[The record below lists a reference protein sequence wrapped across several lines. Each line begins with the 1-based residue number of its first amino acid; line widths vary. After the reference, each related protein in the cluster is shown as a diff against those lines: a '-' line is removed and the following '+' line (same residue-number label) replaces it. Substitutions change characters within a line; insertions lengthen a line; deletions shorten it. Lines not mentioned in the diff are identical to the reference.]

1 MLQASWYKAIVLPI
15 LKDKS
20 VNKRV
25 NTSVNLRVNAR
36 LNKSIKLPNGLLLSS
51 VLATLLIS
59 GCSVLEEDKINYRSV
74 GKGTSLEV
82 PPDLV
87 QLSRDNRYIIPGGTT
102 TASGFEAGK
111 ATGPVTGTAPIVI
124 GDVKIERAGNQR
136 WLVINRTP
144 EKIWP
149 QLRDFWTEN
158 GFLLTTDDQNIGIL
172 ETDWAENRAKLPQ
185 DAIRSLL
192 GKVFDSLYSTG
203 ERDKFRTR
211 VERNANGSTEIFVS
225 HRGMI
230 EKYTTAGKDGTV
242 WTPRDADP
250 ELEAEFLR
258 RMMVK
263 MGVTEE
269 QSKRVV
275 ATAPVQQTSKIVS
288 QNGQNVIQIDEAFDR
303 AWRRVGL
310 ALDRTGFT
318 VEDRDRANGV
328 YFVRYVGTNPD
339 KKEPGFFGK
348 LFGSEANIPVLKY
361 RIAVKSSNPTQT
373 IVSVLND
380 KGASATGVDVQ
391 NILKVLAD
399 DLK

>member
-1 MLQASWYKAIVLPI
+1 VYSSLKLSTKSGKCGTYGRAVAASLLV
-15 LKDKS
+15 
-20 VNKRV
+20 
-25 NTSVNLRVNAR
+25 
-36 LNKSIKLPNGLLLSS
+36 GLLS
-51 VLATLLIS
+51 S

-87 QLSRDNRYIIPGGTT
+87 QLSRDNRYTIPGGTA
-102 TASGFEAGK
+102 TASGFAAGQN
-111 ATGPVTGTAPIVI
+111 ATPVTGTVPIVI

-136 WLVINRTP
+136 WLVISRTP
-144 EKIWP
+144 EKLWP

-211 VERNANGSTEIFVS
+211 VERNASGGTEIFVS

-230 EKYTTAGKDGTV
+230 EKYTSATKDGTI

-269 QSKRVV
+269 QSKKVI
-275 ATAPVQQTSKIVS
+275 ATAPVQQTSKIVA

-318 VEDRDRANGV
+318 VEDRDRANGL
-328 YFVRYVGTNPD
+328 YFVRYVGNNPD

-348 LFGSEANIPVLKY
+348 LFGSEAKIPVLKY
-361 RIAVKSSNPTQT
+361 RIAVKTSAASQT
-373 IVSVLND
+373 IVNVLND
-380 KGASATGVDVQ
+380 KGAAATGADVE

>member
-1 MLQASWYKAIVLPI
+1 MYSSLKLSTKSGNAVVASLIV
-15 LKDKS
+15 
-20 VNKRV
+20 
-25 NTSVNLRVNAR
+25 
-36 LNKSIKLPNGLLLSS
+36 GFLSS
-51 VLATLLIS
+51 
-59 GCSVLEEDKINYRSV
+59 GCTVLEEDKINYRSV

-87 QLSRDNRYIIPGGTT
+87 QLSRDNRYTIPGGTA
-102 TASGFEAGK
+102 TASGFEADK
-111 ATGPVTGTAPIVI
+111 AATPVSGTVPIVI

-144 EKIWP
+144 EKLWP

-230 EKYTTAGKDGTV
+230 EKYTTNSKDNTV

-263 MGVTEE
+263 MGVSEE
-269 QSKRVV
+269 QSKKVIAV
-275 ATAPVQQTSKIVS
+275 APVQQTSKIIS

-318 VEDRDRANGV
+318 VEDRDRANGL
-328 YFVRYVGTNPD
+328 YFVRYVGNNPD

-348 LFGSEANIPVLKY
+348 LFGNEANIPVLKY
-361 RIAVKSSNPTQT
+361 RIAVKSGSATQT
-373 IVSVLND
+373 VVSVLND
-380 KGASATGVDVQ
+380 KGAAAAGVDVQ

>member
-1 MLQASWYKAIVLPI
+1 VLQASWCKAIVLHI

-20 VNKRV
+20 VNIRV
-25 NTSVNLRVNAR
+25 NTR
-36 LNKSIKLPNGLLLSS
+36 LTKPFKLPNVLLSS
-51 VLATLLIS
+51 SILAAFLIS
-59 GCSVLEEDKINYRSV
+59 GCGVLEEDKINYRSV

-87 QLSRDNRYIIPGGTT
+87 QLSRDNRYNIPGGPA

-111 ATGPVTGTAPIVI
+111 TAGPVTGTAPIVI

-144 EKIWP
+144 EKLWP

-211 VERNANGSTEIFVS
+211 VERNPNGSTEIFVS

-230 EKYTTAGKDGTV
+230 EKYTTASKDGTV

-275 ATAPVQQTSKIVS
+275 ATAPAQQTSKIVS

-328 YFVRYVGTNPD
+328 YFVRYVALNPD
-339 KKEPGFFGK
+339 KKEPGFLSKIFS
-348 LFGSEANIPVLKY
+348 SEANVPVLKY
-361 RIAVKSSNPTQT
+361 RIAVKSGNATQT

-380 KGASATGVDVQ
+380 KGAAATGADVQ

>member
-1 MLQASWYKAIVLPI
+1 MIVHSS
-15 LKDKS
+15 LK
-20 VNKRV
+20 
-25 NTSVNLRVNAR
+25 L
-36 LNKSIKLPNGLLLSS
+36 S
-51 VLATLLIS
+51 VLATATTLVLGLFSS
-59 GCSVLEEDKINYRSV
+59 GCSLLEEDKIDYRSV

-87 QLSRDNRYIIPGGTT
+87 QLSRDNRYNIPGATA

-111 ATGPVTGTAPIVI
+111 TTTPVTGTAPIVI

-136 WLVINRTP
+136 WLVINRPP
-144 EKIWP
+144 EKVWT

-158 GFLLTTDDQNIGIL
+158 GFLLTTDDQNVGIL

-185 DAIRSLL
+185 DIIRATL
-192 GKVFDSLYSTG
+192 GKLLDSVYSTG

-211 VERNANGSTEIFVS
+211 VERTSSGATEIYVS
-225 HRGMI
+225 HRGMV
-230 EKYTTAGKDGTV
+230 EKYQSGNSGSTV
-242 WTPRDADP
+242 WTPRAADS

-258 RMMVK
+258 RLMVK
-263 MGVTEE
+263 VGVSEE
-269 QSKRVV
+269 QSKKVL
-275 ATAPVQQTSKIVS
+275 ASAPIQQTSKIVD
-288 QNGQNVIQIDEAFDR
+288 QNGLDVIQIEEAFDR

-328 YFVRYVGTNPD
+328 YFVRYVALNPD

-348 LFGSEANIPVLKY
+348 LFGSEANVPVLKY
-361 RIAVKSSNPTQT
+361 RVAVKSSGATQT
-373 IVSVLND
+373 LVSVLND
-380 KGASATGVDVQ
+380 KGAAASATDSK
-391 NILKVLAD
+391 NILKVIAD

>member
-1 MLQASWYKAIVLPI
+1 MYSTLKLTTKSGRTIKVIKAITASLIV
-15 LKDKS
+15 
-20 VNKRV
+20 
-25 NTSVNLRVNAR
+25 
-36 LNKSIKLPNGLLLSS
+36 GLLS
-51 VLATLLIS
+51 S

-87 QLSRDNRYIIPGGTT
+87 QLSRDNRYIVPGGAA
-102 TASGFEAGK
+102 TASGFAAGQN
-111 ATGPVTGTAPIVI
+111 ATPVTGTAPVVI

-136 WLVINRTP
+136 WLVISRPP
-144 EKIWP
+144 ERIWP

-211 VERNANGSTEIFVS
+211 IERNASGGTEIFVS
-225 HRGMI
+225 HRGMV
-230 EKYTTAGKDGTV
+230 EKYTTGTKDSTV

-269 QSKRVV
+269 QSKSVI
-275 ATAPVQQTSKIVS
+275 ATVPALQTSKIVAK
-288 QNGQNVIQIDEAFDR
+288 NGQNVIQIDEAFDR

-328 YFVRYVGTNPD
+328 YFVRYVAPNPD
-339 KKEPGFFGK
+339 KKEAGFFGK
-348 LFGSEANIPVLKY
+348 LFGKEANIPVLKY
-361 RIAVKSSNPTQT
+361 RIAVKSDNATQT
-373 IVSVLND
+373 TVSVLND
-380 KGASATGVDVQ
+380 KNVVATGADVQ

>member
-1 MLQASWYKAIVLPI
+1 MYSTLKLSGAAVAASLV
-15 LKDKS
+15 
-20 VNKRV
+20 V
-25 NTSVNLRVNAR
+25 
-36 LNKSIKLPNGLLLSS
+36 GLLS
-51 VLATLLIS
+51 S

-87 QLSRDNRYIIPGGTT
+87 QLSRDNRYSVPGGAA

-111 ATGPVTGTAPIVI
+111 TDGPVTGTAPIVI
-124 GDVKIERAGNQR
+124 GDVKIERTGNQR

-144 EKIWP
+144 EKLWP

-211 VERNANGSTEIFVS
+211 VERNANGTTEIFVS

-230 EKYTTAGKDGTV
+230 EKYSTSTKDTTI

-269 QSKRVV
+269 QSKKVI
-275 ATAPVQQTSKIVS
+275 ASAPVQPTSKIVS
-288 QNGQNVIQIDEAFDR
+288 QNGQNLIQIDEAFDR

-318 VEDRDRANGV
+318 VEDRDRANGT
-328 YFVRYVGTNPD
+328 YFVRYVGNNPD

-348 LFGSEANIPVLKY
+348 LFGNEAKIPVLKY
-361 RIAVKSSNPTQT
+361 RIAVKSSSATQT
-373 IVSVLND
+373 LVSVLND
-380 KGASATGVDVQ
+380 KGAVATGADVQ

>member
-1 MLQASWYKAIVLPI
+1 MYSTLKLTTKSGRTIKVIKAITASLIV
-15 LKDKS
+15 
-20 VNKRV
+20 
-25 NTSVNLRVNAR
+25 
-36 LNKSIKLPNGLLLSS
+36 GLLS
-51 VLATLLIS
+51 S

-87 QLSRDNRYIIPGGTT
+87 QLSRDNRYIVPGGAA
-102 TASGFEAGK
+102 TASGFAAGQN
-111 ATGPVTGTAPIVI
+111 ATPVTGTAPVVI

-136 WLVINRTP
+136 WLVISRPP
-144 EKIWP
+144 ERIWP

-211 VERNANGSTEIFVS
+211 IERNASGGTEIFVS
-225 HRGMI
+225 HRGMV
-230 EKYTTAGKDGTV
+230 EKYTTGTKDSTV

-269 QSKRVV
+269 QSKSVI
-275 ATAPVQQTSKIVS
+275 ATVPALQTSKIVAK
-288 QNGQNVIQIDEAFDR
+288 NGQNVIQIDEAFDR

-328 YFVRYVGTNPD
+328 YFVRYVAPNPD
-339 KKEPGFFGK
+339 KKEAGFFGK
-348 LFGSEANIPVLKY
+348 LFGKEANIPVLKY
-361 RIAVKSSNPTQT
+361 RIAVKSDNATQT
-373 IVSVLND
+373 TVSVLND
-380 KGASATGVDVQ
+380 KNVAATGADVQ